1 MRPVRHVLVRA
12 VLALLAILTTVA
24 PAAAA
29 VSEGVLATRA
39 GRSPVT
45 VHVED
50 GRRAQCPYVHADD
63 CLLCATI
70 GAHAIPAAALRPVD
84 VPAVVACAVAAIP
97 DAATWPAPG
106 SLSTRQA
113 RGPPTG

>member
-1 MRPVRHVLVRA
+1 MRPVRHVVFRA
-12 VLALLAILTTVA
+12 LLALLAVLTTVA

-29 VSEGVLATRA
+29 VGEGVLASRA
-39 GRSPVT
+39 GRSPVA

-63 CLLCATI
+63 CLLCATV
-70 GAHAIPAAALRPVD
+70 GAHALPGAASRPAD
-84 VPAVVACAVAAIP
+84 VPDVVACAVAAIP